1 MVRLIGSFP
10 FESVSPCLCW
20 LLFGQRRSKLLPT
33 FKTDGLGVLKV
44 DRSELHKCDNAEAEP
59 SVQSSISWCWYLIAP
74 ERFRR
79 LQICRLA
86 L

>member
-1 MVRLIGSFP
+1 MVVVRLIGSFP
-10 FESVSPCLCW
+10 FKLLAPVR

-44 DRSELHKCDNAEAEP
+44 DHSELHKCDNAEAEP
-59 SVQSSISWCWYLIAP
+59 SVRSSVSWCWYLTAP

-79 LQICRLA
+79 L
-86 L
+86 